1 MIATNNHRQLTPQT
15 ESTSQAATVHDAIAT
30 LTFGKLGWLSFQHF
44 LHIPPEDAMKTT
56 AYFDSALLSP
66 RTFRYQQAQD
76 STPLGPLNNAE
87 SRPPREEV
95 RHILLG
101 SPGAI
106 RQTIH
111 LLHALNY
118 AEPPAWSQLVTVGE
132 QLIITP
138 EQGESMSLLRRPLT
152 QF

>member
-1 MIATNNHRQLTPQT
+1 
-15 ESTSQAATVHDAIAT
+15 
-30 LTFGKLGWLSFQHF
+30 
-44 LHIPPEDAMKTT
+44 MKTT
-56 AYFDSALLSP
+56 AYFDSTLLTSSQSNPSTPWAERSRSP
-66 RTFRYQQAQD
+66 LTFQYPQVQGN
-76 STPLGPLNNAE
+76 TPLGPPNNAD
-87 SRPPREEV
+87 SRPHREEV

-138 EQGESMSLLRRPLT
+138 EQGASMSLLRRSLT
-152 QF
+152 QP

>member
-1 MIATNNHRQLTPQT
+1 
-15 ESTSQAATVHDAIAT
+15 
-30 LTFGKLGWLSFQHF
+30 
-44 LHIPPEDAMKTT
+44 MKTT
-56 AYFDSALLSP
+56 AYFDSTLLSP
-66 RTFRYQQAQD
+66 QFFRYQQTQG
-76 STPLGPLNNAE
+76 STPLGPSHNPE
-87 SRPPREEV
+87 SRPHREEV

-111 LLHALNY
+111 LLHALDY

-138 EQGESMSLLRRPLT
+138 EQGESMSLLRRPLA